1 MHLVG
6 AEGGRQL
13 QLERCG
19 WLRLDRS
26 GRRMDRSGRMRAML
40 PCEGKK
46 KGENPSLKHVPY
58 SHKRVLMGRAPYK
71 STNKGGGCSFKR
83 IRH

>member
-6 AEGGRQL
+6 AEGGRLL

-26 GRRMDRSGRMRAML
+26 GRRIDRSGGMRATL
-40 PCEGKK
+40 SCEGKK
-46 KGENPSLKHVPY
+46 RKDFVTKTSTVVSQKSAH
-58 SHKRVLMGRAPYK
+58 GR
-71 STNKGGGCSFKR
+71 STLQVY
-83 IRH
+83 

>member
-6 AEGGRQL
+6 AEGGRLL

-26 GRRMDRSGRMRAML
+26 GRRIDRSGGMRATL
-40 PCEGKK
+40 SCEGKK
-46 KGENPSLKHVPY
+46 GEILSLKQ
-58 SHKRVLMGRAPYK
+58 VL
-71 STNKGGGCSFKR
+71 
-83 IRH
+83 